1 MKNIY
6 REKLV
11 ALLSLLFLSCPA
23 FAMGETPV
31 SDGLGY
37 LITAMY
43 GATGAAFAT
52 LSIMVVG
59 LLCLGHVLRWSA
71 LGYTIAGIS
80 IIYGAGV
87 IVRGITMLIH
97 V

>member
-1 MKNIY
+1 MKNNY
-6 REKLV
+6 RKKLV
-11 ALLSLLFLSCPA
+11 ALIGSFLLPCSA

-59 LLCLGHVLRWSA
+59 LLCLGHVFRWSA

-80 IIYGAGV
+80 IIYGAGM
-87 IVRGITMLIH
+87 IVHGITMLIH